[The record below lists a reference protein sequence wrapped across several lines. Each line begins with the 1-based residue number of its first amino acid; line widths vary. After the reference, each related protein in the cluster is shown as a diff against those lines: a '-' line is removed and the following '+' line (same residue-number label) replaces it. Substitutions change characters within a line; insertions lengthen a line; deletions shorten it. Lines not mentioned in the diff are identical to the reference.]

1 MEDSK
6 EQLYS
11 TNEIKKISDGE
22 FETKAKTDFP
32 FDLNSLLSFNFN
44 MGFDT
49 LKFSIEYLSR

>member
-11 TNEIKKISDGE
+11 TNEIQKISDGE
-22 FETKAKTDFP
+22 YEAKAKLDFP
-32 FDLNSLLSFNFN
+32 FDLDSLLNFNFN